1 MDGKKCHMNVI
12 VKVIL
17 AIYNFFVGDI
27 VILIGVTATML
38 ILALINTVDGLE
50 PLRNGMGAIL
60 IVGVLATLVLSE
72 ARGIALVERSASIR

>member
-1 MDGKKCHMNVI
+1 MNVI

-27 VILIGVTATML
+27 VILIGVTATLL
-38 ILALINTVDGLE
+38 ILALINKLDGLE
-50 PLRNGMGAIL
+50 PLRDGMGAIL

-72 ARGIALVERSASIR
+72 ARGIALRERSASIR